1 MGFTAHFLFPGL
13 ICRLS
18 VGACWVQMAEVANDL
33 YRTVERTVVG
43 MGYQL
48 VDVERLG
55 AGLMR
60 VSLDSET
67 GVGLDDCE
75 RVSRQLSH
83 LFAVEQVDYQRL
95 EVSSPGLDRRL
106 RRAEDFARFAGKEI
120 NFQLYAPS
128 AAAGGRK
135 RLRGRVLQVLG
146 GQGEERLQIELMV
159 DETPAKGYRRG
170 AVSRTNAPPRA
181 PAVGIIEVALRDI
194 DKARLVPE
202 LNFRPASSRSSDTDA
217 MKSGSAASLGAN
229 IHES

>member
-1 MGFTAHFLFPGL
+1 
-13 ICRLS
+13 
-18 VGACWVQMAEVANDL
+18 MAEVANDL

-60 VSLDSET
+60 VSLDSEK
-67 GVGLDDCE
+67 GVGLEDCE

-106 RRAEDFARFAGKEI
+106 RGAEDFARFTGKEV

-128 AAAGGRK
+128 AAASGRK

-146 GQGEERLQIELMV
+146 GPGDERLQIELMV
-159 DETPAKGYRRG
+159 DEAPAKGYRRG
-170 AVSRTNAPPRA
+170 AVSRTNAPQRA
-181 PAVGIIEVALRDI
+181 PAVGTIEVALRDI

-217 MKSGSAASLGAN
+217 MKSGNAASLGAN

>member
-1 MGFTAHFLFPGL
+1 
-13 ICRLS
+13 
-18 VGACWVQMAEVANDL
+18 MAEVTNDL

-55 AGLMR
+55 AGLLR
-60 VSLDSET
+60 VSLDAEK
-67 GVGLDDCE
+67 GVGLEDCE

-106 RRAEDFARFAGKEI
+106 RTADDFARFAGKEI
-120 NFQLYAPS
+120 NVQLYAPL

-135 RLRGRVLQVLG
+135 RLRGRVLQLIG
-146 GQGEERLQIELMV
+146 GEGDQRLQLELMA
-159 DETPAKGYRRG
+159 DETPVKGVHRG
-170 AVSRTNAPPRA
+170 LVSSTRARTRA
-181 PAVGIIEVALRDI
+181 PAAGVIEVALKEI

-202 LNFRPASSRSSDTDA
+202 LDFRPARLSASGTDA
-217 MKSGSAASLGAN
+217 VKIGNASSLGSE
-229 IHES
+229 HP

>member
-1 MGFTAHFLFPGL
+1 
-13 ICRLS
+13 
-18 VGACWVQMAEVANDL
+18 MAEVTSDL

-55 AGLMR
+55 AGLLR
-60 VSLDSET
+60 VSLDAEK
-67 GVGLDDCE
+67 GVGLEDCE

-106 RRAEDFARFAGKEI
+106 RGADDFARFAGKEI
-120 NFQLYAPS
+120 NVQLYAPL

-135 RLRGRVLQVLG
+135 RLRGRVLQLVG
-146 GQGEERLQIELMV
+146 GEGDERLQLELIA
-159 DETPAKGYRRG
+159 DETPAKGVHRG
-170 AVSRTNAPPRA
+170 AVSRTSARTRA
-181 PAVGIIEVALRDI
+181 PAAGVIEVALKDI

-202 LNFRPASSRSSDTDA
+202 LDFRPARLNASGDDA
-217 MKSGSAASLGAN
+217 MKIGNAGSLGSE
-229 IHES
+229 HS